1 MNIKGLYNYYCYFFL
16 EPLNDF
22 IIKKKSGLTLSIINY
37 ITLVLI
43 QNFGI
48 YSLYT
53 LGNLLELQLAYH
65 NYLLY
70 TEVVKFR

>member
-1 MNIKGLYNYYCYFFL
+1 MNIKGLYNYYWYFSL
-16 EPLNDF
+16 EPLHDL
-22 IIKKKSGLTLSIINY
+22 IINKKSGLTLTIISC

-53 LGNLLELQLAYH
+53 LGNLLELQFAIP
-65 NYLLY
+65 
-70 TEVVKFR
+70 